1 MYTVSRKMGRKRQK
15 LRSDADDRASVYAG
29 YQRRGKNY
37 GGTDQSGHHLQK
49 TAYQSGK
56 QNLQQNHKSEQ
67 QYLIHSV
74 SEKSNMKTFREHLK
88 TQECTEISPDEY
100 QQNNYS
106 PLAEEGVFSTE
117 IKIMCLVSCAA

>member
-1 MYTVSRKMGRKRQK
+1 MTHVQAFLKDEQGITTVEII
-15 LRSDADDRASVYAG
+15 LI
-29 YQRRGKNY
+29 

-106 PLAEEGVFSTE
+106 PLAEVGVFSTE

>member
-1 MYTVSRKMGRKRQK
+1 MKIYDTC
-15 LRSDADDRASVYAG
+15 AG
-29 YQRRGKNY
+29 ISERDYPDSY
-37 GGTDQSGHHLQK
+37 GCTDQSGHHLQK

-106 PLAEEGVFSTE
+106 PLAEVGVFSTE

>member
-1 MYTVSRKMGRKRQK
+1 MTHVQAFLK
-15 LRSDADDRASVYAG
+15 DD
-29 YQRRGKNY
+29 Q
-37 GGTDQSGHHLQK
+37 TDQYNENQDNLYRCNSLLIFQK

-56 QNLQQNHKSEQ
+56 QNLQQNNKSEQ

-106 PLAEEGVFSTE
+106 PLAEVGVFSTE

>member
-1 MYTVSRKMGRKRQK
+1 MTHVQAFLKDEQGITTVEIILILVVLISLVIIFK
-15 LRSDADDRASVYAG
+15 
-29 YQRRGKNY
+29 
-37 GGTDQSGHHLQK
+37 
-49 TAYQSGK
+49 K
-56 QNLQQNHKSEQ
+56 QLTNLVNKIFSKITSQN
-67 QYLIHSV
+67 LIHSV

-106 PLAEEGVFSTE
+106 PLAEVGVFSTE

>member
-1 MYTVSRKMGRKRQK
+1 MTHVQAFLKDEQGITTVEIILILVVLIS
-15 LRSDADDRASVYAG
+15 
-29 YQRRGKNY
+29 
-37 GGTDQSGHHLQK
+37 LQK

-56 QNLQQNHKSEQ
+56 QNLQQNNKSEQ

-106 PLAEEGVFSTE
+106 PLAEVGVFSTE

>member
-1 MYTVSRKMGRKRQK
+1 MKIYDTCAGISERLAGNYNGRDYPDSRC
-15 LRSDADDRASVYAG
+15 
-29 YQRRGKNY
+29 
-37 GGTDQSGHHLQK
+37 TDQSGHHLQK

-106 PLAEEGVFSTE
+106 PLAEVGVFSTE